1 MERGGGEGEEGERL
15 EGGLDEGLEFLQR
28 LADNSLC
35 REVIP
40 QFYGPGEEGLRPVRW
55 CSRRVAEE
63 KGMVD
68 WGGVFWW
75 DGGSEGVVFTAD
87 LKLVVGVFVE
97 VVDAGLGA
105 SVFQGSPLEV

>member
-1 MERGGGEGEEGERL
+1 MGLRGLVCAITKKNGEGGGRL
-15 EGGLDEGLEFLQR
+15 DSRGLEFLQR

-40 QFYGPGEEGLRPVRW
+40 QFYGPGEEGLLPVRW

-68 WGGVFWW
+68 SGGVFWW
-75 DGGSEGVVFTAD
+75 DGGSEGFVFTAD
-87 LKLVVGVFVE
+87 LKLVV
-97 VVDAGLGA
+97 DAGLGA
-105 SVFQGSPLEV
+105 SGFQGSPLEV